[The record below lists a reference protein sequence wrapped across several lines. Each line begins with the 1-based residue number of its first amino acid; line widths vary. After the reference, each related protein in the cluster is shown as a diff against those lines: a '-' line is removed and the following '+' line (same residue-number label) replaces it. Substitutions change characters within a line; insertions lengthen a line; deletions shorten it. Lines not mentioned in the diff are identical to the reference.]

1 MLCWFWCPKRKCLL
15 KVKVFIKLC
24 SALLN
29 SSSVV
34 SVTSQDV
41 CGSHLLEGRSNVLV
55 AAVNELPAGDV
66 IGDKLGLSE
75 LPGQGPLSCGH
86 HFE

>member
-1 MLCWFWCPKRKCLL
+1 ML

-66 IGDKLGLSE
+66 IGDKLGLSPVVITLNE
-75 LPGQGPLSCGH
+75 KTSLFFFWAG
-86 HFE
+86 